1 MSPLRKNCSETI
13 NICVEKKNI
22 YICVI
27 FHFLFVS
34 AILSKASEPLSL
46 SAFNLFF
53 LILQFPVCDKSHI
66 KHNELTGDNV
76 GPLILK
82 KKTL

>member
-1 MSPLRKNCSETI
+1 MCAKI
-13 NICVEKKNI
+13 KKN
-22 YICVI
+22 ICVI

-34 AILSKASEPLSL
+34 VIFIKSLRVPLSL

-53 LILQFPVCDKSHI
+53 LIFQFPVCDKSHI

>member
-1 MSPLRKNCSETI
+1 MYDMSPFRLL
-13 NICVEKKNI
+13 ICVGK
-22 YICVI
+22 CVI
-27 FHFLFVS
+27 FSFLFESVS
-34 AILSKASEPLSL
+34 FVKSL
-46 SAFNLFF
+46 RAPVTMALNLFF